1 VSDKQNGV
9 NWWSVAGLVCDI
21 IGVVGVGFEVYIW
34 TKSAPID
41 AIPGVP
47 AMTRFGFGV
56 PRRWW
61 RFPYRM
67 AWGLILLGFI
77 LQLIGQFQR

>member
-1 VSDKQNGV
+1 M
-9 NWWSVAGLVCDI
+9 NWWSVAGLICDI
-21 IGVVGVGFEVYIW
+21 IGAIGVGFEVYIW
-34 TKSAPID
+34 TKSAPLD

-47 AMTRFGFGV
+47 AMTRFGFGM